1 MAESIDMFFVDVSS
15 AALALGDRTMTDTVA
30 STAAW
35 PGAAIGYGAAVAVAQ
50 DTAPGTPET
59 SATTDV
65 IATGGYMTSSQGSHW
80 SVDFPYGLTPT
91 SVDVS
96 LAFVSTHGGGDA
108 FYGYD
113 LVSSSLH
120 RLL

>member
-1 MAESIDMFFVDVSS
+1 MAASIDMFLVEASS
-15 AALALGDRTMTDTVA
+15 TALALGDQTMTDTAA

-35 PGAAIGYGAAVAVAQ
+35 PGGAIGYAAAVAVAQ

-80 SVDFPYGLTPT
+80 SVDVPYGPTPT

-96 LAFVSTHGGGDA
+96 LTFASSHGGGDA
-108 FYGYD
+108 FSGYD

-120 RLL
+120 GLL

>member
-1 MAESIDMFFVDVSS
+1 MAGSIDMFFVDVSS
-15 AALALGDRTMTDTVA
+15 AALALGDHTMTDTLA

-35 PGAAIGYGAAVAVAQ
+35 PGGAIGFAAAVAVAQ

-65 IATGGYMTSSQGSHW
+65 IATGGYMTSSHGSHW
-80 SVDFPYGLTPT
+80 SVDFPYGPTPT

-96 LAFVSTHGGGDA
+96 LTFVATHGGGA
-108 FYGYD
+108 FSGYD

-120 RLL
+120 GPL

>member
-1 MAESIDMFFVDVSS
+1 MAGSIDTFLVELSS
-15 AALALGDRTMTDTVA
+15 TALALGDRTMTDTTA

-35 PGAAIGYGAAVAVAQ
+35 PGGAIGFAAAVAVAQ

-65 IATGGYMTSSQGSHW
+65 IATGSMTSSSSHW
-80 SVDFPYGLTPT
+80 SVDFPYGPTPT
-91 SVDVS
+91 SVDVALTS
-96 LAFVSTHGGGDA
+96 VSIHGGGDA
-108 FYGYD
+108 FSGYN

-120 RLL
+120 GLL

>member
-1 MAESIDMFFVDVSS
+1 MAGSIDMFFVDVSS
-15 AALALGDRTMTDTVA
+15 AALALGDQTMTDTVA

-59 SATTDV
+59 SATTDA

-80 SVDFPYGLTPT
+80 SIDFPYGPTPT

-96 LAFVSTHGGGDA
+96 LTFVSTHGVGGA
-108 FYGYD
+108 LSGYD

-120 RLL
+120 GLL